1 MNFARSVGIRYMDS
15 AGFLIYLFLF
25 CSFLKNNLSL
35 NSSSPANDFSF
46 SFLMFS

>member
-1 MNFARSVGIRYMDS
+1 MDS

-35 NSSSPANDFSF
+35 NSSSPANDFWFFVKFGGTS
-46 SFLMFS
+46 SIVNK